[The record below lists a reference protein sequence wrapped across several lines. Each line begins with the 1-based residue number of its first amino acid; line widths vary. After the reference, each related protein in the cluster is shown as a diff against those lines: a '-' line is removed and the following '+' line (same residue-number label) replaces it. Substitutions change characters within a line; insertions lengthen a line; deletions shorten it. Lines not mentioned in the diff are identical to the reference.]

1 MKFNGA
7 PKQYVP
13 LPQSQSDDELFRPDD
28 RHVQG
33 HHDAAAAAT
42 LAASSANGRPA
53 TVPGSSAF
61 PYKRSASAATTQQE
75 RKQATGLLA
84 AGGGGGGGLPASSS
98 SEWAVEG
105 KEAPLSACR
114 KFCLVLS
121 LLASALFVVGLGWLV
136 PCRYGSLQ
144 ALESVPIMLK
154 HWEHLYQGLVL
165 TSNVEASF
173 GDGGQRECTVHLGF
187 RRYADDGAPSVGMM
201 AVNGMTGATLWSR
214 ELYASAVH
222 QHCLL
227 DVCFALGDGSNALL
241 AALNKTSGE
250 VLWYAHDHGG
260 RLPGLQSIADFHV
273 VPDCNGDGL
282 PDLVISLQLEKP
294 SGELLTVSAV
304 TPAEWMLGL
313 VSYEDGRLLAGPLP
327 LPTCRTVPRIMGAL
341 QHSPNGSA
349 PHSGVDILVHCL
361 AEGNKGVLLKVA
373 LQELASANRTENSS
387 VQVIWSRSKA
397 SPDGL
402 RLAVLQGD
410 EEPSVILAWGKGKL
424 LKLAGSAY
432 HRRWSTDLKL
442 DSPIRSLVTGHF
454 TAFSAY
460 ELFVVSDHSV
470 QATLFQLLSVSTGHV
485 SWQMQYDGTAAHVA
499 HLVPAISRYVDGLV
513 VRATSALDASRKDYD
528 LWTKKLAEPKYARYL
543 EKFHGIHN
551 YDPKRHKLTLNTQE
565 EQYFIVDFTN
575 KTVDILAR
583 LTVQQLC
590 LGGTCTPD
598 IFSHKENVAM
608 QVLQHRPGSYYLS
621 LATSSANRRSNA
633 SVPLDT
639 AVKVALLSHQPPS
652 PTAPLAPVE
661 ALLQKHCCHP

>member
-13 LPQSQSDDELFRPDD
+13 LPQSQSDDELFRPDE
-28 RHVQG
+28 RGQG
-33 HHDAAAAAT
+33 HNNHAAAAAT
-42 LAASSANGRPA
+42 LAATSANGRLPA
-53 TVPGSSAF
+53 TVPGSSSF
-61 PYKRSASAATTQQE
+61 PYKRSASVATTHRE
-75 RKQATGLLA
+75 RKQAAGLLA
-84 AGGGGGGGLPASSS
+84 VGGGAGGGLPASA
-98 SEWAVEG
+98 EWATEAA
-105 KEAPLSACR
+105 APLSPCR
-114 KFCLVLS
+114 KLCLVLS
-121 LLASALFVVGLGWLV
+121 LAASALFVVGLGWLV

-144 ALESVPIMLK
+144 ALESMPIMLQ

-173 GDGGQRECTVHLGF
+173 EDGGQRECTVHLGF
-187 RRYADDGAPSVGMM
+187 RRYAEDGTPSVGMM

-214 ELYASAVH
+214 QLYAAATR
-222 QHCLL
+222 QQCLS

-241 AALNKTSGE
+241 AALNKSSGE

-260 RLPGLQSIADFHV
+260 HLPGLQSISDFHV

-294 SGELLTVSAV
+294 SAELLSA
-304 TPAEWMLGL
+304 TTPPAERRMLGL
-313 VSYEDGRLLAGPLP
+313 VSYEDGRLLASPLP
-327 LPTCRTVPRIMGAL
+327 LPTCRTVPRILGAL
-341 QHSPNGSA
+341 QHAPNGSSL
-349 PHSGVDILVHCL
+349 HSGVDVLVHCL
-361 AEGNKGVLLKVA
+361 TEGNKGVLLKVL
-373 LQELASANRTENSS
+373 LQELASANQTENSS
-387 VQVIWSRSKA
+387 VQVIWSRNKA
-397 SPDGL
+397 SVSDGL
-402 RLAVLQGD
+402 RVVVLQED

-442 DSPIRSLVTGHF
+442 DSPVRSLVAGHF
-454 TAFSAY
+454 MAFSSY

-485 SWQMQYDGTAAHVA
+485 RWQMQYDGTAAHVA

-513 VRATSALDASRKDYD
+513 VRATSALDASRRDYD
-528 LWTKKLAEPKYARYL
+528 LWTKKLSEPKYARYL
-543 EKFHGIHN
+543 ETFHGIRD

-590 LGGTCTPD
+590 FGGACTPD

-608 QVLQHRPGSYYLS
+608 QVLQNRPGNYYLS

-633 SVPLDT
+633 SVPQDT
-639 AVKVALLSHQPPS
+639 AVKVALLSHQPP